1 MRRYQTKKVARARL
15 VETCNLQRLLKG
27 IYVRKIIHKKL
38 KAIPVIQKQ
47 LPMFVARYKFKKFK
61 KAIVK
66 LQALYRMR
74 KIRKIYLAQKKEK
87 TQKA

>member
-1 MRRYQTKKVARARL
+1 
-15 VETCNLQRLLKG
+15 
-27 IYVRKIIHKKL
+27 
-38 KAIPVIQKQ
+38 
-47 LPMFVARYKFKKFK
+47 MFVARYKFKKFRK
-61 KAIVK
+61 TIVK